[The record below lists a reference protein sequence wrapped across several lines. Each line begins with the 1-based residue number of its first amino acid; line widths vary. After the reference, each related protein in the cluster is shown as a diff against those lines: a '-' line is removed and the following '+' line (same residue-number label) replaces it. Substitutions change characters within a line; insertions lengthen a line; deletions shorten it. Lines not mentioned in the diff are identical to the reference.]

1 MGAVTIGFNPF
12 RMLNA
17 QVFVN
22 LLLKFRVRMNLFRH
36 GNFLSEGSSEIAFR
50 FHPQDRL
57 LSRCRYCARAGFFIA
72 TRGVTR
78 TPSFGVEFVLKHEP
92 PHHHGAARPEPAHLR
107 QGHPCRRRNRVHTGS

>member
-1 MGAVTIGFNPF
+1 MFAGYSLRSNGSAELSSGRVAFGGLEKTNQLGQAALVGFACGALAIRFDPVGV
-12 RMLNA
+12 LNA

-57 LSRCRYCARAGFFIA
+57 LSRCRYCA
-72 TRGVTR
+72 
-78 TPSFGVEFVLKHEP
+78 
-92 PHHHGAARPEPAHLR
+92 
-107 QGHPCRRRNRVHTGS
+107 